1 MSSLTPIAR
10 STYEGSSDAEVHA
23 LAERERERE
32 GGVGEREEEST
43 KVRESNHTNEDAIIN
58 IHIINI
64 IIIFIS

>member
-23 LAERERERE
+23 LTERERE

-64 IIIFIS
+64 IIFIL

>member
-10 STYEGSSDAEVHA
+10 STYEGSSDAEVHT
-23 LAERERERE
+23 LTERERE

-64 IIIFIS
+64 IIFIS